1 MTRDSEL
8 YELLEIA
15 RQVRMDAET
24 VLFELEERPDGS
36 RAATAQLAAE
46 LLGRE
51 VEEFCYLFD
60 LDRAL
65 NLLAENHGLLLDKS
79 HHDGMVEGLPYNL
92 DFYVW
97 HRSNAEENGMFSV
110 DPDTAR
116 LGYRYAYGD
125 IVAAAIADLLARA
138 LPAHLLPTEL
148 SYRAE
153 RIPMCDAV
161 ILDVCC
167 PFIIGDAK
175 LQLSFKLTNVESSQM
190 FLGDPLPEPHA
201 EDVELTCEYCD
212 EDFEDVCMLWDAEKG
227 TWAPHQLG

>member
-8 YELLEIA
+8 YELLKIA
-15 RQVRMDAET
+15 RRVRMDAET
-24 VLFELEERPDGS
+24 ILFELEERPDGS
-36 RAATAQLAAE
+36 SATTAQLAAE

-51 VEEFCYLFD
+51 DDEDRYLFD

-65 NLLAENHGLLLDKS
+65 GLLAENHGLLLDKS
-79 HHDGMVEGLPYNL
+79 HHDGLVEGLPYNL

-97 HRSNAEENGMFSV
+97 HRENAEDNGMFSL
-110 DPDTAR
+110 DPDTVR

-138 LPAHLLPTEL
+138 LPSHLVPTEL

-153 RIPMCDAV
+153 HIPMCDAV
-161 ILDVCC
+161 ILDVWC
-167 PFIIGDAK
+167 PLSIGEAE
-175 LQLSFKLTNVESSQM
+175 LQLSFKLFTGESSWM
-190 FLGDPLPEPHA
+190 FPGEPLSEPHA

-227 TWAPHQLG
+227 TWAPHPLG